1 MDTLVFTKDFI
12 IAIPCHVATRFDE
25 ENSQHQLAK
34 LVKRN
39 TMIGLCLREER
50 REDINER
57 KLYGELWGIA
67 RDITQRAARFCRR
80 DILKKLQDLLT
91 EMQESE
97 HVDNQADENSI
108 TNNNSNSHE
117 DEKEKRKQSIN

>member
-1 MDTLVFTKDFI
+1 VSPAD
-12 IAIPCHVATRFDE
+12 
-25 ENSQHQLAK
+25 
-34 LVKRN
+34 
-39 TMIGLCLREER
+39 LRDER

-67 RDITQRAARFCRR
+67 RDITQRAVRFHRR

-117 DEKEKRKQSIN
+117 DEKDKENNPSIDRFLQNPKKRKAKGRPKSSSEQRS